1 MIYGSFCWNETK
13 IGKIVFAENPMRR
26 YKLTLL
32 NCSVLLY
39 VYSTLAKF
47 SALSNPCFIVH
58 PSAYSVFL
66 SNTIVGNVMKL
77 TIKQEDMIDLI
88 DVCWSS
94 FFCELESWRGSVI
107 VSNCVDT
114 THAPILDDDLRR
126 TAARPHFQAWVTRKK
141 VAWVWNCETVAFF

>member
-1 MIYGSFCWNETK
+1 
-13 IGKIVFAENPMRR
+13 
-26 YKLTLL
+26 
-32 NCSVLLY
+32 
-39 VYSTLAKF
+39 
-47 SALSNPCFIVH
+47 
-58 PSAYSVFL
+58 
-66 SNTIVGNVMKL
+66 MKL

-107 VSNCVDT
+107 FSNCVDT

-141 VAWVWNCETVAFF
+141 VAWVWNCETVAFFKNIKCLKYLSNCTEYTVQCTVVTFIYWDHISILKSTPSLQWFSPNCYLNSSKKFQNIDHNTEIIIDIGK